1 VQLETNAWNN
11 ITKIHLKRL
20 EIEGNALLEGTR
32 IFALELD
39 EETTIAKILRSFDRV
54 AANNELTLQIAS
66 LF

>member
-39 EETTIAKILRSFDRV
+39 EETTIAKNSRGFDRV